1 MKDLQEW
8 FADLSSSLVSD
19 SLDRLQGTHG
29 LKPMHGAL
37 PLLGRALT
45 VQVAP
50 GDNLYIH
57 AALRQAKPGDV
68 LVIDGAGNTERALVG
83 EILLNAAR
91 ARGVVGFVV
100 DGAIRDVDAFIREGF
115 PCYGRNITPRGPYK
129 FGPGSINA
137 AISIDGNLVR
147 PGDVVL
153 GDTDGL
159 VFVAAEQAE
168 QVARK
173 ARKMHEAEQRILADI
188 AAGIYDDAWLDAV
201 IK

>member
-1 MKDLQEW
+1 MKDLQSW
-8 FADLSSSLVSD
+8 FAGLSSSLVSD
-19 SLDRLQGTHG
+19 SLDRLRGTHG
-29 LKPMHGAL
+29 LKPMHGVQ

-57 AALRQAKPGDV
+57 AALRQAQPGDV

-91 ARGVVGFVV
+91 ARGIVGFVV
-100 DGAIRDVDAFIREGF
+100 DGAVRDVDAFIRDGF

-129 FGPGSINA
+129 HGPGALNCA
-137 AISIDGNLVR
+137 VSIDGNVVCT
-147 PGDVVL
+147 GDVVL
-153 GDTDGL
+153 GDADGL

-168 QVARK
+168 QVARQ
-173 ARKMHEAEQRILADI
+173 ARKLYENEQRILADI
-188 AAGIYDDAWLDAV
+188 AAGTYDDSWLDSV

>member
-1 MKDLQEW
+1 MAEFHEW
-8 FADLSSSLVSD
+8 FAGLSASLVSD
-19 SLDRLQGTHG
+19 SLDRLRGTHG
-29 LKPMHGAL
+29 LRPMHGTQ

-83 EILLNAAR
+83 EILLSAAR

-100 DGAIRDVDAFIREGF
+100 DGAVRDVDAFIREGF
-115 PCYGRNITPRGPYK
+115 PCYGRNVTPRGPYK
-129 FGPGSINA
+129 NGPGSINGTV
-137 AISIDGNLVR
+137 SIDGNLVS
-147 PGDVVL
+147 PGDIVL
-153 GDTDGL
+153 GDADGV
-159 VFVAAEQAE
+159 VFIPADQAR
-168 QVARK
+168 QVARQ
-173 ARKMHEAEQRILADI
+173 ARSLHEKEQRILADI
-188 AAGIYDDAWLDAV
+188 AADAYDDTWLDAI